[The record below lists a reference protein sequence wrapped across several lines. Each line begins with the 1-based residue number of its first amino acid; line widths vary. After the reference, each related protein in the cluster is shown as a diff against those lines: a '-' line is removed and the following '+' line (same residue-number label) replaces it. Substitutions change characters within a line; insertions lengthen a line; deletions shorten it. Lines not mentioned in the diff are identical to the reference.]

1 MADDLTILPNIGKEL
16 ACKLKQI
23 GINSPEELKA
33 AGTEQVFIQLKII
46 DPGACFSELCAIE
59 GAIADIRWHYLSS
72 VRKQELKQF
81 FAITQ
86 TIK

>member
-1 MADDLTILPNIGKEL
+1 VEDLTTLQNIGKEL
-16 ACKLKQI
+16 ARKLNQI

-33 AGTEQVFIQLKII
+33 AGTEQVFIRLKII

-59 GAIADIRWHYLSS
+59 GAISDIRWHYLSS
-72 VRKQELKQF
+72 ARKQELKEF
-81 FAITQ
+81 FAITK